1 MTVSGEYV
9 VKQ

>member
-9 VKQ
+9 VMQ